1 MADAESLAAR
11 IEKAIHVDEVG
22 IETGR
27 FGPYFLK
34 TMYQPVFRNTGEQL
48 VPSGVEGL
56 VGPHKDGQQVG
67 TRAFFSDVAAA
78 SETLFVEN
86 LCHTL
91 HLHNYPNI
99 GVDGLM
105 LFIKHYAS
113 ADFGLE
119 AALEQIEGMSRFLEE
134 IAVDPALVVCEIA
147 ETADE
152 GLMTEIA
159 AELRRRRIRLA
170 VDNFGVGRSTLSR
183 VRLLDPEVV
192 KIDGAWFRRIAK
204 VSVAARLL
212 NSLVDALQRE
222 GRLVLIQ
229 GIETLTQLRVA
240 IETGAD
246 LLQGYM
252 LGRPRIA
259 GSIFDVDPLNAETLL
274 APGERVVPLFNKRNL
289 SR

>member
-1 MADAESLAAR
+1 MQVCRQPRTGGNWWRTRRNWRRPARNRARAGCCGMSSVALQHRQAERCRFRGRRAEAMADAESLAAR

-119 AALEQIEGMSRFLEE
+119 AALEQIEG
-134 IAVDPALVVCEIA
+134 
-147 ETADE
+147 
-152 GLMTEIA
+152 
-159 AELRRRRIRLA
+159 
-170 VDNFGVGRSTLSR
+170 
-183 VRLLDPEVV
+183 
-192 KIDGAWFRRIAK
+192 
-204 VSVAARLL
+204 
-212 NSLVDALQRE
+212 
-222 GRLVLIQ
+222 
-229 GIETLTQLRVA
+229 
-240 IETGAD
+240 
-246 LLQGYM
+246 
-252 LGRPRIA
+252 
-259 GSIFDVDPLNAETLL
+259 
-274 APGERVVPLFNKRNL
+274 
-289 SR
+289 